1 MYTNAQLLGT
11 MLAYAWVLSPKC
23 TRVDSLMHHQGK
35 NLRLSPTPLLPCPSG
50 RTHMQ
55 RQMIVLQKVMK
66 LPDLVDHLRCL
77 ADKGMA
83 LGPLLAL
90 LLPPLG
96 TSIFDKKL
104 YAKTALSMV
113 KTLPLGQSYLPVLDS
128 IVHKRCRL
136 CMIKCKHQLSTAAAH
151 FQLDL
156 YA

>member
-66 LPDLVDHLRCL
+66 LPDLVDHLRGL

-113 KTLPLGQSYLPVLDS
+113 KTLPLGQSYLQKAHLCLTHLFANDADYTDQVQALTQQGSS
-128 IVHKRCRL
+128 I
-136 CMIKCKHQLSTAAAH
+136 SSA
-151 FQLDL
+151 
-156 YA
+156 